1 MLVGATV
8 SSAAQC
14 LHTVTEDNAPSLQLL
29 CSSQETLAQLE
40 QLLAQADGTTGSG
53 LLLKTS
59 VAGT

>member
-1 MLVGATV
+1 MV